1 MFDYNV
7 ACCLCIRNCYN
18 TLPSIFKN
26 LDNLGKEFKTFNVV
40 FVYDNCTD
48 NSEVLL
54 EQYKKTSK
62 FNVLVVKLINESV
75 LRTIRIAKARN
86 ACLKVVYNNLQN
98 INFHLMIDADDV
110 NEKSWNIEVIT
121 KYLNDDRWDIL
132 TFNRTHYYDIWALS
146 YGYFMHHCWGFF
158 NDNLKVIDCI
168 QNDITEILKNL
179 KENELFPCYSAF
191 CGFGIYR
198 TNKLKN
204 IFYDGFYPN
213 LKLLISDNDRNIT
226 SQFLQHKLNS
236 KINLNNNRAESCEH
250 LFYNILA
257 IKRNKARVRIAKEIA
272 IPN

>member
-1 MFDYNV
+1 MFDYNI
-7 ACCLCIRNCYN
+7 ACGLCIRNCYN
-18 TLPSIFKN
+18 TLPGIFKN
-26 LDNLGKEFKTFNVV
+26 LDNLGKEFKNFNVI

-54 EQYKKTSK
+54 EEYKKTSK
-62 FNVLVVKLINESV
+62 FNVVIIKIQNYSA

-86 ACLKVVYNNLQN
+86 ACLNVIYNDLQN
-98 INFHLMIDADDV
+98 IDFHLMIDADDV
-110 NEKSWNIEVIT
+110 NQNNWNIKVIT
-121 KYLNDDRWDIL
+121 KYLNEDTWDIL
-132 TFNRTHYYDIWALS
+132 TFNRRIYYDIWALS
-146 YGYFMHHCWGFF
+146 FGFYMHHCWGFF
-158 NDNLKVIDCI
+158 NNNLKVITCI
-168 QNDITEILKNL
+168 QDDITERLKQL

-191 CGFGIYR
+191 CGLGIYR

-226 SQFLQHKLNS
+226 SQYLQNKLNS
-236 KINLNNNRAESCEH
+236 KIHINNNCAEACEH

-257 IKRNKARVRIAKEIA
+257 IKRNRARVRIAKEIA